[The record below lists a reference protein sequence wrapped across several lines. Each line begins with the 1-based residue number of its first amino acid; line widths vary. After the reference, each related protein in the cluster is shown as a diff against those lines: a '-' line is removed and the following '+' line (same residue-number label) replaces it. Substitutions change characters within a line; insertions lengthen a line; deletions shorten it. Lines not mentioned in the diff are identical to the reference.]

1 MVSCEKRRLIR
12 TRYFHKI
19 CYKNFMLLLLEKKIS
34 VSFKFESIITNHL

>member
-19 CYKNFMLLLLEKKIS
+19 CYKNFMLLLLEKKKYLL
-34 VSFKFESIITNHL
+34 VLNLNQ

>member
-19 CYKNFMLLLLEKKIS
+19 FITNFMLLLLGKKKS
-34 VSFKFESIITNHL
+34 QR